1 MNLQE
6 LVSLHI
12 QTKAWEKDN
21 FFQSLCE
28 HQGKNDLLDVYGWL
42 CSRAELH
49 LAKNSRYTYE
59 WKNAL
64 RLAACACLST
74 LQGDDIERICGY
86 VLDPL
91 IQLGVL
97 ARLPSELQKD
107 YNDPMDRSLAK
118 YDWVAPANF
127 AWARDS
133 LHQFRHTDTCV
144 ARDEIAILLYA
155 ERGVPAKLSL
165 EIKPSI
171 EPGLVHYPDPRYM
184 TFVQITEEFRQ
195 SFQQGLEF
203 AWFMAKTQGC
213 PSMTVRW
220 KIARN
225 DGEILHVL
233 QGASVGAAFAL
244 ALVKLLSALPRLQ
257 NKSTI
262 SQLDLSG

>member
-28 HQGKNDLLDVYGWL
+28 HQDKNDLLDIYEWL
-42 CSRAELH
+42 CLRAELH

-59 WKNAL
+59 WKSAL

-74 LQGDDIERICGY
+74 LQGDDVERICGY

-91 IQLGVL
+91 IQIGALT
-97 ARLPSELQKD
+97 RFPSELQKN
-107 YNDPMDRSLAK
+107 YEDPMDRALAK
-118 YDWVAPANF
+118 YDWGVPTNF

-133 LHQFRHTDTCV
+133 LRQFRYIDSCV

-165 EIKPSI
+165 EIQLGI
-171 EPGLVHYPDPRYM
+171 EAGLVHYPDPRYM
-184 TFVQITEEFRQ
+184 TFVQLTEEFRQ
-195 SFQQGLEF
+195 SFQQGIEF
-203 AWFMAKTQGC
+203 AWCMAKTQGC
-213 PSMTVRW
+213 PSMAIRW
-220 KIARN
+220 KITRN

-244 ALVKLLSALPRLQ
+244 ALVKLLSSLPGLQ